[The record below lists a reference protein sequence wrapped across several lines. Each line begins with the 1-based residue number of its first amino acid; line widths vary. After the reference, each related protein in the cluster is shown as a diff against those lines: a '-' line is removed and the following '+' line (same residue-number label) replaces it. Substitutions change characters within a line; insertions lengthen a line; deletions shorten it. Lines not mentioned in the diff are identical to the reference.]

1 MREIPCKGEGTGMM
15 KVVKNDSWMLQM
27 LQMKEMSD
35 SGQRFC
41 LLMGQV
47 LFDFRNIRK
56 NQEDLKQKKSIT

>member
-1 MREIPCKGEGTGMM
+1 MM

-56 NQEDLKQKKSIT
+56 NQADLKQKKSIS

>member
-41 LLMGQV
+41 LLMGQKETSV
-47 LFDFRNIRK
+47 RMNEAL
-56 NQEDLKQKKSIT
+56 DLS